1 MLKDLLDSLRDL
13 FAPGGGVPTTSPI
26 ELQTWLKA
34 KRRPLVI
41 DVRTAREFA
50 TGHIAGAKLVS
61 QEALREASDKLP
73 RDRAI
78 VCVCRSGR
86 RSARACRELASLGF
100 ADVSN
105 LSGGMAAWS
114 AANLPVRKNGK

>member
-1 MLKDLLDSLRDL
+1 MLKNLLDSLGKA
-13 FAPGGGVPTTSPI
+13 FAPGGGVPTTSPL
-26 ELQTWLKA
+26 ELQAWLKD

-41 DVRTAREFA
+41 DVRTAKEYT
-50 TGHIAGAKLVS
+50 TGHIAGAKLVP
-61 QEALREASDKLP
+61 QETLREASSKLP
-73 RDRAI
+73 KDRAI

-105 LSGGMAAWS
+105 LSGGMVAWS
-114 AANLPVRKNGK
+114 AARLPVKNGK